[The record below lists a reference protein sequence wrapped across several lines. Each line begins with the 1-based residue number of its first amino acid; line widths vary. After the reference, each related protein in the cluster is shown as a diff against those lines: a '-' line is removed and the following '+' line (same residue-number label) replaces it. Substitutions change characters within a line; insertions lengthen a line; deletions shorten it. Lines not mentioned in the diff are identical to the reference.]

1 MTTEEFHRKLTA
13 ILSADVVGYS
23 RLMGED
29 EEATV
34 QTLNKYKQ
42 MIFGLIEHHKGRLVD
57 SPGDNILAEFTSV
70 VDAVRCGVQIQEDL
84 KANNEGLPEN
94 RKMEFRIG
102 INIGDVIQDGERIY
116 GDGVNVAA
124 RIESLA
130 DPGGICI
137 SRTAYDQVKS
147 KINIDYEYL
156 GEYEVKN
163 IKEPVRV
170 YRIRMKPEAVTAI
183 EKVTKTRL
191 MTWQRVA
198 LSIVVIF
205 ILGAV
210 AIWYFSFRQAPVVPD
225 MEEAPVV
232 GDVEE
237 APKTIAVLPF
247 ENLSP
252 EKDQAYFADGI
263 AEELLNSL
271 TRISGLEVRGRT
283 SSFSFKGK
291 DMDLPT
297 ISKMLNVEYIL
308 EGSVRKAGE
317 QVRITVQLIN
327 TRKDAHI
334 WSETY
339 EHTMDDIFAIQ
350 DDIAQSVADA
360 LEITLGIGE
369 LGRTPGMT
377 SNIAA
382 YDTFLAG
389 RSLRSQLGRENIS
402 QAIEQLEQA
411 VALDPDFA
419 IGWYVLA
426 YAYNQ
431 AAISLIPER
440 AEEFLSKY
448 NAALSRVVELT
459 PETDLA
465 LGVAASRSGD
475 RVEVER
481 LYKKALAL
489 APANYDTNY
498 EYGFFLNR
506 VGRPT
511 EAIDYFQRCVRLEPL
526 ASGPHIW
533 LGLAYE
539 LSGNSNAAVMATKK
553 ARDLSDQAALYNSGL
568 LVLAL
573 EENNR
578 ALIDEYV
585 ALVQNTELFGNISDS
600 RDIMQVMHALLDT
613 PKEAGAELRLFL
625 TDPAYSNPF
634 NRHWIAIWA
643 SYFGE
648 FELAL
653 QVSRESI
660 GSNSAFIWTIWR
672 PIHKGMRQLPGFKDL
687 VRDLGLVDYWRT
699 SGKWGD
705 FCHPV
710 GEDDFE
716 CD

>member
-1 MTTEEFHRKLTA
+1 MTTEGFQRKLTA

-34 QTLNKYKQ
+34 QTLHKYKQ

-102 INIGDVIQDGERIY
+102 INIGDVIQDGDRIY

-170 YRIRMKPEAVTAI
+170 YRIRMEPEAAPAI
-183 EKVTKTRL
+183 VKEKRPRL
-191 MTWQRVA
+191 MIWQRVA
-198 LSIVVIF
+198 LAVVVIF

-210 AIWYFSFRQAPVVPD
+210 AIWYFSFRQAPVV
-225 MEEAPVV
+225 
-232 GDVEE
+232 VEVKE
-237 APKTIAVLPF
+237 GPKTIAVLPF
-247 ENLSP
+247 TDLSP
-252 EKDQAYFADGI
+252 EKDQEYFADGI

-271 TRISGLEVRGRT
+271 TRIRDLTVIART
-283 SSFSFKGK
+283 SSFSFKGTSK
-291 DMDLPT
+291 T
-297 ISKMLNVEYIL
+297 IQEIASVLGVEYIL
-308 EGSVRKAGE
+308 EGSVRKAGNAF
-317 QVRITVQLIN
+317 RITAQLVRAMDSSHLWSN
-327 TRKDAHI
+327 TYDRELK
-334 WSETY
+334 
-339 EHTMDDIFAIQ
+339 DIFDVQA
-350 DDIAQSVADA
+350 DIAKSVADA
-360 LEITLGIGE
+360 MQITLGVGE
-369 LGRTPGMT
+369 LGRAPGMT
-377 SNIAA
+377 RNIAA
-382 YDTFLAG
+382 YDAYLAG
-389 RSLRSQLGRENIS
+389 RSLRLQPGRENIS
-402 QAIEQLEQA
+402 QAIEKLEQA

-419 IGWYVLA
+419 IGWNELGNA
-426 YAYNQ
+426 YGVAF
-431 AAISLIPER
+431 AFIPER
-440 AEEFLSKY
+440 EEFIAKRE
-448 NAALSRVVELT
+448 AAFSRIVELA
-459 PETDLA
+459 PETDFA
-465 LGVAASRSGD
+465 LVIAASRSGD
-475 RVEVER
+475 WVEVER
-481 LYKKALAL
+481 LYKKALTV
-489 APANYDTNY
+489 APANYETNY
-498 EYGFFLNR
+498 EYGWFLNY

-511 EAIDYFQRCVRLEPL
+511 EAMDYFQRIVRIEPL
-526 ASGPHIW
+526 ASGPHLD
-533 LGLAYE
+533 LGMTYE
-539 LSGNSNAAVMATKK
+539 LSGNINAATKATKK
-553 ARDLSDQAALYNSGL
+553 AIEFTNEPTVYNSNL

-578 ALIDEYV
+578 ALIDEYA
-585 ALVQNTELFGNISDS
+585 ALVVNSELLGINKSDT
-600 RDIMQVMHALLDT
+600 RDLNQVMHDLLDK
-613 PKEAGAELRLFL
+613 PKEAGSELRHFL
-625 TDPAYSNPF
+625 TYPAYNNWM
-634 NRHWIAIWA
+634 NRLGIATWA

-648 FELAL
+648 HELAL
-653 QVSRESI
+653 QAFRESI
-660 GSNSAFIWTIWR
+660 GSAESGMNFIWR

-687 VRDLGLVDYWRT
+687 VREWGLVDYWRK

-716 CD
+716 CE